1 MTVYPGVLV
10 SDKKDFDARI
20 AEFNGNVDGIHIDIA
35 DGIFVNNKT
44 LSIDEIE
51 KLPDGF
57 FEAHLMVSDP
67 VAYVSQ
73 CHALGF
79 SRILAHIDAFPDS
92 NFEYA
97 LELQE
102 FVHMKDMQFGIV
114 FQRGITI
121 ENNEYLSKFDHAMIM
136 TIDLGFSGQPFQ
148 EDQLTQIARLRSF
161 CPDLSIAA
169 DGHVDTITSPRIVES
184 GATHLVSTSFLS
196 GDEAMSRYSQ
206 LKGIT

>member
-10 SDKKDFDARI
+10 SEKKDFDSRI
-20 AEFNGNVDGIHIDIA
+20 AQFNGKVDGIHIDIA
-35 DGIFVNNKT
+35 DGIFVTNKT
-44 LSIDEIE
+44 LSIDEIG

-57 FEAHLMVSDP
+57 FEAHLMVADP
-67 VAYVSQ
+67 VAYVSV
-73 CHALGF
+73 CHDLGF
-79 SRILAHIDAFPDS
+79 SRVLAHIDSFPDS
-92 NFEYA
+92 NYEYA

-114 FQRGITI
+114 FQRGIQI
-121 ENNEYLSKFDHAMIM
+121 EHSEHLSKFDHAMVM

-169 DGHVDTITSPRIVES
+169 DGHVDTITSPRIIES

-196 GDEAMSRYSQ
+196 GDHALDRYNE
-206 LKGIT
+206 LKGLS